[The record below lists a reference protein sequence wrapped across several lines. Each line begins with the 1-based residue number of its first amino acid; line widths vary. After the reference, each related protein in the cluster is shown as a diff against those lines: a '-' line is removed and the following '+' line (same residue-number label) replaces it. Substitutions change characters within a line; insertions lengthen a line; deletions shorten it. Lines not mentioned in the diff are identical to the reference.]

1 MEKRIRKIGDC
12 YTKFGLKHTSKS
24 QNTIPDDIRFRNY
37 IVMTPKEKRDMPKNC
52 SFEGGTLEHEL
63 VQIHY
68 TENKTLEEAL
78 NFDSVQDR
86 INNYSPV
93 DEKDKIK
100 FEHIVERLIPVAQNH
115 LDNVGELPKQKWK
128 AELEYTHW
136 DDRIQT
142 YFLSYVDLIGETH
155 FGDIKNVFGTLV
167 KTKAGYSYT
176 KKKCPLVPFHSDC
189 LQIALYQKLLP
200 KLKPFLTYASD
211 SDKRIFTPE
220 NCTELR
226 PESLE
231 HYYNELVL
239 YQRCWEKKLELADG
253 NIETLALLSKPDFS
267 ELRKNSFWWKGTDPA
282 VIKRFKGHYGF

>member
-189 LQIALYQKLLP
+189 LQISLYQKLLP

-231 HYYNELVL
+231 HYYDELVL

-253 NIETLALLSKPDFS
+253 DINTLALLCKPDFS
-267 ELRKNSFWWKGTDPA
+267 ELRKNSFWWKGTDLA
-282 VIKRFKGHYGF
+282 VIKRFKGYYGF

>member
-231 HYYNELVL
+231 HYYDELVL

-282 VIKRFKGHYGF
+282 VIKRFKGYYGF

>member
-231 HYYNELVL
+231 HYYDELVL

-253 NIETLALLSKPDFS
+253 DINTLALLCKPDFS

>member
-231 HYYNELVL
+231 HYYDELVL

-253 NIETLALLSKPDFS
+253 DINTLSLLCKPDFS

-282 VIKRFKGHYGF
+282 VIKRFKGNYGF

>member
-1 MEKRIRKIGDC
+1 MDNRIRKIGKC
-12 YTKFGLKHTSKS
+12 YTQFNLKHSSKS

-37 IVMTPKEKRDMPKNC
+37 IVMTPKEKMSMPKNC
-52 SFEGGTLEHEL
+52 SFEGGTMEHEL
-63 VQIHY
+63 VQMHY
-68 TENKTLEEAL
+68 TENKTLEEAKA
-78 NFDSVQDR
+78 SEIIQDR

-115 LDNVGELPKQKWK
+115 LDNIGELPKQKWK

-155 FGDIKNVFGTLV
+155 FGDIKNVFGTLI
-167 KTKAGYSYT
+167 KTKSGYSYT
-176 KKKCPLVPFHSDC
+176 KKKCPVVPFHSDC

-200 KLKPFLTYASD
+200 KLKPFLTYASC

-231 HYYNELVL
+231 HYYDELVL

-253 NIETLALLSKPDFS
+253 NIETLALLCKPDFS

-282 VIKRFKGHYGF
+282 VVKRFKGYYGF